1 MFRIARR
8 LFKSFDN
15 FQNLEN
21 FNIEKKHLLG
31 LIEQQFIGINMQ
43 ISKTNCS
50 IEKFLLSYEIDE
62 LIKIKNQINMNMI
75 SQEEIKIKRD
85 ELSEKYTNYLN
96 KKNSS

>member
-1 MFRIARR
+1 MFRITRR
-8 LFKSFDN
+8 IFNSFGN
-15 FQNLEN
+15 IEN

-50 IEKFLLSYEIDE
+50 VEKFLLSHEVDE
-62 LIKIKNQINMNMI
+62 LTKVKNKINTNML

-85 ELSEKYTNYLN
+85 EISEKYTNYLN